1 MTERIV
7 VSEPL
12 PMPTG
17 PPPRGPWTLVA
28 ILGAV
33 GVAVLIAI
41 VALTTE
47 GDGRDHQAG
56 RRPRVAAVRSQ
67 NPRPRT
73 DEAAPATE
81 PETTDGSESTDSTT
95 TSDPVT
101 TPAPSSTGPVIS
113 YLTAPLGMVC
123 DPGETVRPVDV
134 TVRAERVTALEITGP
149 EPTGASVRA
158 PVNEPTI
165 VTTLP
170 IPARCSGANDFRI
183 VATGT
188 DGSTVERHVTVLGRV
203 RPKPPGP

>member
-1 MTERIV
+1 MTDRIV

-17 PPPRGPWTLVA
+17 PPPRRPWLLVA
-28 ILGAV
+28 VLGAI
-33 GVAVLIAI
+33 GVAVLIGI
-41 VALTTE
+41 VAVPT
-47 GDGRDHQAG
+47 GDDGRDKQAV
-56 RRPRVAAVRSQ
+56 RRARVAAARSQ

-73 DEAAPATE
+73 DEAAPVTE

-95 TSDPVT
+95 TSHPVT

-113 YLTAPLGMVC
+113 YLTAPLGIVC

-203 RPKPPGP
+203 RPRPPGP